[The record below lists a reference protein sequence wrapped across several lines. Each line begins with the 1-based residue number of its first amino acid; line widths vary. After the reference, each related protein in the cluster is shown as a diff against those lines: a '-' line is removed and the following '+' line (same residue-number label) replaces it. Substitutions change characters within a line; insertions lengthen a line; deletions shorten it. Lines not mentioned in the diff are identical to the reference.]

1 MKEINNMITKFNE
14 LNESKMDLTDINIDV
29 ENEDKDLINK
39 IKHELSIITYKRE
52 NNPKPIRIKE
62 ITGYFNK
69 RDFKNTKIKYKTSI
83 NINLSNGDKIKAKL
97 SVYDDE
103 NENNISIKINNDL
116 IYNLDNNKFNNEI
129 FIDKLIDKYKKFL
142 VDRYKHKLK

>member
-1 MKEINNMITKFNE
+1 
-14 LNESKMDLTDINIDV
+14 MDLTDINIDV

-116 IYNLDNNKFNNEI
+116 IYNLDNNKFNNDI
-129 FIDKLIDKYKKFL
+129 FIDKLIYKYKKFL
-142 VDRYKHKLK
+142 VDKYKHKLK